1 MKHLRIVLI
10 FFLLA
15 TPTAAQDHRSF
26 TVQATLNQPIL
37 SHPQSESE
45 RIARLALDYLE
56 GRGVQQSDTEAL
68 KWWIIARAIQRPIER
83 ITPETPF
90 ICGYEMAI
98 AEAHLSPLEWTM
110 PHDQIAQAGSMAREW
125 LEAHPPQ

>member
-1 MKHLRIVLI
+1 MKHLRFVLI

-26 TVQATLNQPIL
+26 AVQAILNQPIL

-45 RIARLALDYLE
+45 QKARLALDYLE
-56 GRGVQQSDTEAL
+56 GRGVKQSDTVAL
-68 KWWIIARAIQRPIER
+68 KWWLISQAIQRPIER

-90 ICGYEMAI
+90 ICGYDMAL
-98 AEAHLSPLEWTM
+98 AEGQLSPLEWTM
-110 PHDQIAQAGSMAREW
+110 PHDQIVQAETMAREW
-125 LEAHPPQ
+125 LVTHSQ